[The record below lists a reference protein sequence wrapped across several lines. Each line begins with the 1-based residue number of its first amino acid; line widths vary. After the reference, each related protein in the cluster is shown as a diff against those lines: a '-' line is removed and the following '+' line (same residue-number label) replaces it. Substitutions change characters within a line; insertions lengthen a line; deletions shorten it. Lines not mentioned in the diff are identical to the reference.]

1 MNALFGLVLVY
12 LSLLISPSFCT
23 EKADGNTLTKQIL
36 ENLDTQQLKDALQ
49 QFIDENNLDI
59 DVSNLTAFYV
69 WG

>member
-23 EKADGNTLTKQIL
+23 EKADGNTSTKQVL

-49 QFIDENNLDI
+49 QFIDKNNLDI
-59 DVSNLTAFYV
+59 DVRN
-69 WG
+69 